1 MKRGLPGA
9 GHVYGL
15 KTNKGIAILQ
25 LAEEPDSPT
34 SLQQTRICD
43 GFLNGDYT
51 DGDIARIVQRKELF
65 FLDTPLRILSPR
77 SRLYREYFAF
87 DTPLA
92 LPETVVLPKFHRGY
106 TVLKDGTVKW
116 YKKRRG
122 SNYRAFVAELTPDFL
137 ELSPD
142 QCWSLPDLRGFLET
156 GKTISDY
163 R

>member
-1 MKRGLPGA
+1 MKRGLPGV

-34 SLQQTRICD
+34 ALQQTRICD

-92 LPETVVLPKFHRGY
+92 LPETVVLPKFQRGY

-137 ELSPD
+137 ERSPD